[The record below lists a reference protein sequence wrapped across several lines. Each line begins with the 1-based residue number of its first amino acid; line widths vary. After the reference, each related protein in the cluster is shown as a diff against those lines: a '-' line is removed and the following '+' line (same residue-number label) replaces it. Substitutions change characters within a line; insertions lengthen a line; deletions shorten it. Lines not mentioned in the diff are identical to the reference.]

1 MGEDAAAAL
10 DVVLLEKM
18 TGDKARSM
26 VFFKCNSTGTNGI
39 MGNTGVTEDAGDAGG
54 AEDVDVEDVGCGVGN
69 VGVGNVGV
77 VVDGVAYA

>member
-1 MGEDAAAAL
+1 MGDDTAAAL

-39 MGNTGVTEDAGDAGG
+39 VGNTGVTEDAGDAGG
-54 AEDVDVEDVGCGVGN
+54 AEDVDVDVEDVGCGVGD
-69 VGVGNVGV
+69 VGV

>member
-1 MGEDAAAAL
+1 VGEDAAAAL
-10 DVVLLEKM
+10 DVVLFEKM

-39 MGNTGVTEDAGDAGG
+39 VGNTGVTEDAGDAGG
-54 AEDVDVEDVGCGVGN
+54 AEDVDDVEDVGC
-69 VGVGNVGV
+69 GVGNVGV